1 MWTFLTI
8 GGGIALILFAVRF
21 LRKGLDRLMGPRI
34 AHWMQRL
41 ARNRVRGFFTGI
53 GLAVIA
59 PSSTSMSALVVSAV
73 KARQLD
79 AKQTLPILLGA
90 NIGLTAMVLLIA
102 FRLES
107 AAPILILV
115 GVLMFQFMKDNR
127 ARGIGQACLG
137 IGFVFMGIHT
147 IQAASSAWTST
158 AHTTSDLALIIE
170 IAERHPALLL
180 ILATTLATA
189 MQSSTATIALVIA
202 LSANGT
208 ITLPMGLVVVA
219 GANLGTAI
227 TTLAFGWR
235 DLESRRL
242 AIANLALKLVV
253 VVALMNT
260 LDLAAATLAQL
271 PLGVE
276 AQIALSHTALNLIV
290 AIVGL
295 PLVWPVMALTRL
307 LIRPTRATTPE
318 FGPRHLHEAFYNS
331 PVLALGLS
339 QKEVLHAGEIVRGML
354 RDLWTA
360 LQNNDTELA
369 KKVRSADNRVD
380 TLEGEIRRFLTESI
394 QEDCDPDQREEKM
407 NQLRYVNELE
417 TIGDIIDQNLVGL
430 VLKKIRL
437 GVNFSSR
444 TWAELNEFYVKV
456 SENLLIADRVFASE
470 SEELAQSL
478 LNHKAHLRELELR
491 LRDERLTDETRVLSP
506 TSSIHLDLLTHLKR
520 INTHV
525 TRIGYATLSHTNPL
539 QKIG

>member
-21 LRKGLDRLMGPRI
+21 LRKGLDRLMGPQI
-34 AHWMQRL
+34 AQWMQRL
-41 ARNRVRGFFTGI
+41 ARTRVRGFFTGI

-107 AAPILILV
+107 VAPILILI

-137 IGFVFMGIHT
+137 VGFVFMGIQT
-147 IQAASSAWTST
+147 IQAATASWTGAAS
-158 AHTTSDLALIIE
+158 TTSDLALIVE

-180 ILATTLATA
+180 ILAITLATA

-208 ITLPMGLVVVA
+208 ITPAMGVVVVA
-219 GANLGTAI
+219 GANIGIAI

-235 DLESRRL
+235 DLEARRL
-242 AIANLALKLVV
+242 AVANLVLKLVV
-253 VVALMNT
+253 VIAIMNS
-260 LDLAAATLAQL
+260 LDLAVAAMSTL
-271 PLGVE
+271 PLGLE
-276 AQIALSHTALNLIV
+276 AQIALSHTAINLLV
-290 AIVGL
+290 ALIGL

-307 LIRPTRATTPE
+307 LVRPTRATTPE

-339 QKEVLHAGEIVRGML
+339 QKEVLHAGEIVRSML

-360 LQNNDTELA
+360 LQSNDAELA

-380 TLEGEIRRFLTESI
+380 TLEGEIRRFLTETI
-394 QEDCDPDQREEKM
+394 QEDADPDQREEKM
-407 NQLRYVNELE
+407 HQLRYVNELE

-437 GVNFSSR
+437 GVNFSTR
-444 TWAELNEFYVKV
+444 TW
-456 SENLLIADRVFASE
+456 
-470 SEELAQSL
+470 EEL
-478 LNHKAHLRELELR
+478 
-491 LRDERLTDETRVLSP
+491 
-506 TSSIHLDLLTHLKR
+506 
-520 INTHV
+520 
-525 TRIGYATLSHTNPL
+525 
-539 QKIG
+539 